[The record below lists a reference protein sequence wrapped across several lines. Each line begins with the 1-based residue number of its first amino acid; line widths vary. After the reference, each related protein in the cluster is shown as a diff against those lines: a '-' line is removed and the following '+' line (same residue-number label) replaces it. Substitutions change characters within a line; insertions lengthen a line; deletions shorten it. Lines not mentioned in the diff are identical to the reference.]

1 MLIVLDDVL
10 DEAHRQ
16 AVVSYFA
23 RGGEERKMRWEP
35 GRVEKLDGD
44 NSPMALLLKR
54 AAKFFDLSRMVGS
67 EYWAHYGTRPDWHV
81 DKDEKLYET
90 SGNTAHPLCS
100 IVYYADVD
108 VVGGDFMT
116 ETARVKP
123 ITNRMLVFAPG
134 LLHGVEPFTGTRLS
148 VAVNPWANK
157 PLGYT

>member
-16 AVVSYFA
+16 AVVGYFA
-23 RGGEERKMRWEP
+23 RGDEERKMRWEP
-35 GRVEKLDGD
+35 GGVEKLDGD

-148 VAVNPWANK
+148 VAVNPWVNK